1 MTTYSQIDGEVSGDS
16 EKPYTMLNAVWLSSN
31 LRLFAYAARR
41 TLSSGQLYI
50 NVFCEIVLE
59 NRKLLDFG
67 LRHV

>member
-1 MTTYSQIDGEVSGDS
+1 
-16 EKPYTMLNAVWLSSN
+16 MLNAVCLSSN
-31 LRLFAYAARR
+31 LKLFAYAARR